1 MGKTLMR
8 DPDAYRVH
16 PGRPIHLNDVDPN
29 DTAVFDGDKDEGREY
44 ADWLSERL
52 DELQDQFYAD
62 RRHALLIVLQGM
74 DTSGKDGTIRR
85 VFQSVDPLGVRV
97 KCFVRPTPE
106 ELAHDFLWRVHPH
119 VPARGE
125 IAIFNRSHY
134 EDVVTTRVLG
144 TVDEAVCRARC
155 EHINGFERS
164 LADHGTVILKF
175 LLHIDREEQGSRL
188 QARLDAPHKHWKFD
202 PADLEAR
209 LRWPAY
215 MQAYGDA
222 LAATSTEWAPWFIV
236 PANRKWYRDL
246 VVGAVIV
253 RALESLDLR
262 YPTPD
267 FDPAAI
273 VIP

>member
-1 MGKTLMR
+1 MAKTLLR
-8 DPDAYRVH
+8 DPDVYRVR
-16 PGRPIHLNDVDPN
+16 PGRPIHLNDVDPD
-29 DTAVFDGDKDEGREY
+29 DTSVFDGDKDEGREY

-52 DELQDQFYAD
+52 EELQERFYAD
-62 RRHALLIVLQGM
+62 RRHALLVVLQGM

-85 VFQSVDPLGVRV
+85 VFQSVDPLGVRAR
-97 KCFVRPTPE
+97 CFVRPTPE
-106 ELAHDFLWRVHPH
+106 ELAQDFLWRVHRH

-134 EDVVTTRVLG
+134 EDVVTAHVLG
-144 TVDEAVCRARC
+144 AADEALCRARC
-155 EHINGFERS
+155 EHINGFERA

-175 LLHIDREEQGSRL
+175 LLHIDREEQGRRL
-188 QARLDAPHKHWKFD
+188 QARLDTPHKRWKFD

-222 LAATSTEWAPWFIV
+222 LSATSTEWAPWFIV

-246 VVGAVIV
+246 VVGAVLV

-262 YPTPD
+262 YPDPG
-267 FDPAAI
+267 FDPAAT